1 MIPRLTKSDVLMVF
15 GWILAALL
23 ITSLSTNLREK
34 KAEQLQKQQ
43 NVSLEPM
50 YDYGHSLLPDLTSYR
65 NWVHALVAILFLI
78 LLIKSPGRLIADML
92 LLYATLLVLRSL
104 TICMTHVPPP
114 RKRCV
119 PYKVLGYYLGGCS
132 DMMFSGHTAFVA
144 LSCLYLVWYSLVQNR
159 WLKGVVILYTVF
171 TIVFIISTRHHYSM
185 DVIVSLYISFF
196 AFFAIKRNVQG
207 GNLMPWW
214 KEMRIK
220 S

>member
-1 MIPRLTKSDVLMVF
+1 MHKVKKTDVLMVF

-34 KAEQLQKQQ
+34 KMEQLQQQ
-43 NVSLEPM
+43 SDLQPM
-50 YDYGHSLLPDLTSYR
+50 YDYGHDVLPDLSSYR
-65 NWVHALVAILFLI
+65 NWVHGLVAIIFVI
-78 LLIKSPGRLIADML
+78 FLIKSPGRLIADML

-114 RKRCV
+114 RKRCK
-119 PYKVLGYYLGGCS
+119 PYKILGYYLGGCS

-144 LSCLYLVWYSLVQNR
+144 LSCLYLVWYGLVKNR

-196 AFFAIKRNVQG
+196 AFFAIKRDAHG
-207 GNLMPWW
+207 TLMPWW